1 MRIHKDPLV
10 GYYLNVNRE
19 VIMKLKRMVTLSIF
33 LAIVMVVSFG
43 CATAPKETVPVKA
56 EEAQDWMFHDVVEV
70 EFVKQYVTIP
80 MSQEV
85 MLIDSRPKRS
95 KYDKGHIPMA
105 VSIPDS
111 QFEKMV
117 DKLPKDKDTLLI
129 SYCEGLK

>member
-1 MRIHKDPLV
+1 
-10 GYYLNVNRE
+10 
-19 VIMKLKRMVTLSIF
+19 MKLKRMVTLSIL
-33 LAIVMVVSFG
+33 LAIAMVVSFG
-43 CATAPKETVPVKA
+43 CATTPKETVPVKA
-56 EEAQDWMFHDVVEV
+56 EGAKYKAFHDIVDV
-70 EFVKQYVTIP
+70 EFVEQHVTVP
-80 MSQEV
+80 MSPEV

-129 SYCEGLK
+129 TYCEGLK

>member
-10 GYYLNVNRE
+10 GYYSNVNRE

-33 LAIVMVVSFG
+33 LAIVMVVGFG
-43 CATAPKETVPVKA
+43 CATTPKETVPVKA
-56 EEAQDWMFHDVVEV
+56 EEAQDWRFHDVVEV
-70 EFVKQYVTIP
+70 EFVKQHVTIP

-105 VSIPDS
+105 LSIPDS